1 MSVSD
6 LPPEIRDAIIDELQG
21 DKKSLLRASLVCRA
35 FCPRTRVHLFSI
47 ASLTGKSD
55 CDRLRELITLSPQL
69 ALHFKFLHI
78 AFLDPIEN
86 YGALTVIESLIDVT
100 RLSLAYGDWRYMP
113 HSVVSS
119 LQSHSYRIFN
129 ITIFQFTSIGEI
141 CSLLKNSPNLERERI
156 ACKDD
161 NITGQC
167 TSNHSLRFTPAPAVV
182 DVNGSDS
189 RTILKSV
196 LSSSPCLFSCSNIDV
211 LKITLRD
218 ANTATLQCLKQY
230 LARSHRSLKHLHV
243 THLHPGFATASSE
256 TLHVS
261 SVEQIE
267 VTTWLALS
275 SIKQAPHLFEWWISN
290 LSAVNE
296 HCAIRS
302 FMFTFLDPNWSDF
315 GKTHPAWAW
324 EDLWMRLDGCLSSS
338 KMTLLERVAIT
349 FLARP
354 TEWNVLKTSMEKY
367 FVGLKQLGCEVA
379 LNAGAGLA

>member
-47 ASLTGKSD
+47 ASLSGKSD
-55 CDRLRELITLSPQL
+55 CNRLRELITLSSQL

-86 YGALTVIESLIDVT
+86 YGALTVIESLIRVT
-100 RLSLAYGDWRYMP
+100 RLSLADGDWRYMP

-119 LQSHSYRIFN
+119 LQSHSYRIFY
-129 ITIFQFTSIGEI
+129 ISSIFEFTSIGEI
-141 CSLLKNSPNLERERI
+141 FSLLKNSSNLERARI
-156 ACKDD
+156 ACKDY

-182 DVNGSDS
+182 DVDGSDS
-189 RTILKSV
+189 GTILKSV
-196 LSSSPCLFSCSNIDV
+196 LSFSPCLFSCSNIDV

-243 THLHPGFATASSE
+243 THLHPG
-256 TLHVS
+256 L
-261 SVEQIE
+261 
-267 VTTWLALS
+267 
-275 SIKQAPHLFEWWISN
+275 
-290 LSAVNE
+290 
-296 HCAIRS
+296 
-302 FMFTFLDPNWSDF
+302 
-315 GKTHPAWAW
+315 
-324 EDLWMRLDGCLSSS
+324 
-338 KMTLLERVAIT
+338 
-349 FLARP
+349 
-354 TEWNVLKTSMEKY
+354 
-367 FVGLKQLGCEVA
+367 
-379 LNAGAGLA
+379 